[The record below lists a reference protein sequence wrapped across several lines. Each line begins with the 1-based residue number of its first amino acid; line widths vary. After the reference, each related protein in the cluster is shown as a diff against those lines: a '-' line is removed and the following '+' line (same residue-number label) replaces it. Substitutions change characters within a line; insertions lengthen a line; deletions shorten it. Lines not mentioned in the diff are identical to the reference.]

1 MIARTMVA
9 GIQRCVVGGV
19 AVAVVL
25 FAGCSKPVQA
35 PVNSESSTAAAA
47 GPPRLMTAK
56 TALWPMYKAARIWS
70 PDVQLIGIKMREV
83 PGFANEGGKAAM
95 WEATFGAPS
104 QRKYEVDTNAIVT
117 VLPDIHKG
125 PTEGLKMPWSGTS
138 RNAMPVEL
146 ANFAVDSDAAYQA
159 AETDAAAWL
168 KKNPGKEVTAFELG
182 ATYKFQAPVWYLAWG
197 DVKKGG
203 YVAVVDATSGKVLKK

>member
-9 GIQRCVVGGV
+9 GIRRRVVCGV

-35 PVNSESSTAAAA
+35 PVNSESSTAAA
-47 GPPRLMTAK
+47 GPPQLMTAK
-56 TALWPMYKAARIWS
+56 TAFWPMYKAARIWS
-70 PDVQLIGIKMREV
+70 PDVQFIGIKMRDV
-83 PGFANEGGKAAM
+83 PGFTNEGGKAAM

-125 PTEGLKMPWSGTS
+125 ATEGLKMPWSGTN
-138 RNAMPVEL
+138 RNAMPIDL
-146 ANFAVDSDAAYQA
+146 DNFTVDSDAAYQA
-159 AETDAAAWL
+159 AATDAAAWL
-168 KKNPGKEVTAFELG
+168 KKNPEKKVTAFELG
-182 ATYKFQAPVWYLAWG
+182 ATYKFQSPVWYLAWG